1 MSSSLQCGLSR
12 PRADL
17 SGLLRMRWRVSLG
30 AALIVLGCGDGGGG
44 SSRVDGGAAGV
55 SGAAG
60 EDRTW
65 LRAWN
70 DDDDTAGAGR
80 SDGRATGGTGG
91 VRSGA
96 AGGTGAGQGGTGGDT
111 GGAGGTGGRGN
122 TGGSPS
128 VGGTS
133 NSGGSFGNAGDSS
146 SGGDSGT
153 GGALATGGRTGTGG
167 SSNIGGSSGTGGRS
181 NTGGRS
187 STGGSS
193 NSGGSAETGGTEST
207 GGTSDTGG
215 TTSSGG
221 VSGDG
226 GEDPVLPADVELLP
240 ALPCTG
246 STVLC
251 VREGASGGD
260 GTLSAPYST
269 IVEALAVAGNGD
281 TIQVTAGTYT
291 GSLIIVGREITLLGG
306 FSDDFG
312 TRDLTGFPTY
322 ISTSGGD
329 AAVTLTDA
337 GESRVEGFIITGGT
351 GGGICVYGGAPLISS
366 NVIEDNDTRGGG
378 ACGEAGA
385 GIGSENADITI
396 VGNLIRNNIST
407 YGGGV
412 ATNRGSV
419 TIDRNTI
426 QDNTGNADHGGG
438 MYIASTVTMSRNLIE
453 GNTVGV
459 SAGYGWGGGV
469 IVFGDGNTATF
480 ISNVIRRNSA
490 PSIGSG
496 VFFDD
501 GIAATMTNDLVYGNV
516 CPEYGGAGVYVDGLH
531 ENLGSTLT
539 VRNVT
544 IAGHDCANDLGG
556 NGILLERGSTVDVV
570 SSILWG
576 NDRSGREFFNDG
588 SCTISVRYSD
598 VEEVVDGL
606 GNISAD
612 PLFADAASGD
622 FHLRSAVGRFDEDN
636 GWVTDSETSP
646 CIDAAD
652 PAASFDREPSPNG
665 GRADMGA
672 YGNTAQAS
680 MTP

>member
-1 MSSSLQCGLSR
+1 MAVESSWLAQGRRPVGWGRVIAGSLL
-12 PRADL
+12 RAVV
-17 SGLLRMRWRVSLG
+17 SAGLLLV
-30 AALIVLGCGDGGGG
+30 GCGKDGDATPSRDGGGP
-44 SSRVDGGAAGV
+44 
-55 SGAAG
+55 AAG
-60 EDRTW
+60 E
-65 LRAWN
+65 
-70 DDDDTAGAGR
+70 AGTPE
-80 SDGRATGGTGG
+80 TGYVPNVGTGG
-91 VRSGA
+91 ISGE
-96 AGGTGAGQGGTGGDT
+96 
-111 GGAGGTGGRGN
+111 GGA
-122 TGGSPS
+122 
-128 VGGTS
+128 
-133 NSGGSFGNAGDSS
+133 
-146 SGGDSGT
+146 
-153 GGALATGGRTGTGG
+153 
-167 SSNIGGSSGTGGRS
+167 
-181 NTGGRS
+181 
-187 STGGSS
+187 
-193 NSGGSAETGGTEST
+193 
-207 GGTSDTGG
+207 
-215 TTSSGG
+215 
-221 VSGDG
+221 
-226 GEDPVLPADVELLP
+226 DPVVPTDVDLVP
-240 ALPCTG
+240 GAPCTG
-246 STVLC
+246 AKVLC
-251 VREGASGGD
+251 VREGSSGGD
-260 GTLSAPYST
+260 GTAASPYAS
-269 IVEALAVAGNGD
+269 IVEALAAAGNGA
-281 TIQVTAGTYT
+281 TVQVAAGTYT
-291 GSLIIVGREITLLGG
+291 GSLSIVGRELVLLGG
-306 FSDDFG
+306 FSDDFES
-312 TRDLTGFPTY
+312 RDLEAYSTTLR
-322 ISTSGGD
+322 TSGDG

-337 GESRVEGFIITGGT
+337 GESRIEGFVISGGA
-351 GGGICVYGGAPLISS
+351 GGGICIYGGAPVISA
-366 NVIEDNDTRGGG
+366 NVIEDNDTRSGG

-385 GIGSENADITI
+385 GISSENADTTI
-396 VGNLIRNNIST
+396 VGNVIRNNIAP

-412 ATNRGSV
+412 ATNRGNV

-426 QDNTGNADHGGG
+426 QNNTGDADHGGG
-438 MYIASTVTMSRNLIE
+438 MYLSSTVTVSRNLIE
-453 GNTVGV
+453 GNTVGA

-469 IVFGDGNTATF
+469 IAFGEGYTATF
-480 ISNVIRRNSA
+480 IANVIRGNSA

-496 VFFDD
+496 AFFDD
-501 GIAATMTNDLVYGNV
+501 GITATMNHDIVYGNV
-516 CPEYGGAGVYVDGLH
+516 CPESGGAGVYVDGLD
-531 ENLGSTLT
+531 ENLGSTLR